1 MTKISRI
8 TGTLLLAIMA
18 GGMVFQAAWAQQ
30 ITPADYG
37 AMKWR
42 LIGPFRGGRAV
53 AASGVAGEPNVYY
66 FGGVD
71 GGVWK
76 TTDGGRVW
84 NALWIHE
91 DVASIGA
98 LAVARSDPKIIY
110 AGTGEADI
118 RSDISFGD
126 GVYKSADGGKTWKN
140 VGLRATRH
148 IGKILVDP
156 NNPNVVLV
164 AALGRAYGPNPER
177 GVYRST
183 DGGATWQKVLYKDE
197 NTGAV
202 DLCFNPAN
210 AHVVYAALWNA
221 RRPPWSTYPPREGP
235 GSGIY
240 KSTDEGL
247 TWTALTGH
255 GLPGVQMGRIGLAVW
270 NNRVY
275 ALIEAGNESGLYLSS
290 DAGANWQ
297 RVSHDP
303 RITERDWYFG
313 HVVVDPHSAGVVYV
327 PDVAL
332 YRSED
337 GGKTFIPLKG
347 APGGDDYHTLWINP
361 EDPRRM
367 IVASDQGTV
376 ISVDGGETWTSWYNQ
391 PTAQFYHVT
400 VDHQFPFRVYGAQQ
414 DSGSASVTSRSD
426 LGEISYR
433 DWYSV
438 GAGESGYIAP
448 DPLDPNIVFGG
459 DNYGALFRFDKR
471 TGQAQDISPCP
482 IARSVAN
489 SIASEKCRFTWTSP
503 LVFSPENPH
512 ILYFGS
518 QFVMQTT
525 DGGGSWTKISP
536 DLTQVSGPASRE
548 PARGVVYTI
557 APSPAAPGEIWA
569 GTDNGLIQLT
579 RDGGKTWQNV
589 TPPGLPAWSKIS
601 LIEASHFDAAV
612 AYAAVDRHRI
622 NDFKPYIYRTADYG
636 KTWSS
641 ITNGIEAPA
650 YVHAVREDP
659 VRKGLLYAGTETGVY
674 VSFDDGAHW
683 ESLQLNLPTA
693 SIRDLAIA
701 DNDLVAAT
709 HGRSFWILDDLTPLR
724 QLSTETLDSGVY
736 LFKPENAVRVRRD
749 VNRDTP
755 LPLET
760 PVGQNP
766 PNGAII
772 DYYLKSSLQGEVT
785 LEILDPQSK
794 IVRKFVS
801 GQQPRPFPTLLRFS
815 YSWLRH
821 PRPLT
826 KHPGMNRFVWNL
838 RYPSPPALSHDYSIA
853 AVIGRNTPALPQGP
867 LVLPGIYTVRLIV
880 AGRHYDQ
887 SLNVRMDPRVAT
899 PASGLQKQFDLALRI
914 SQGLSQDDE
923 AYMEIRSLEPQLKK
937 AEDTLASNRR
947 ARQAA
952 AAVKDLGQKAAEIEN
967 GAHGNG
973 GIEGLGQLNAD
984 LASLETTVESADAA
998 PTAQCARAATR
1009 RLAALKAQLARWN
1022 QLTST
1027 TLPSLNL
1034 RLRNYGIVPL
1044 VPRGD

>member
-1 MTKISRI
+1 
-8 TGTLLLAIMA
+8 
-18 GGMVFQAAWAQQ
+18 
-30 ITPADYG
+30 
-37 AMKWR
+37 
-42 LIGPFRGGRAV
+42 
-53 AASGVAGEPNVYY
+53 
-66 FGGVD
+66 
-71 GGVWK
+71 
-76 TTDGGRVW
+76 
-84 NALWIHE
+84 
-91 DVASIGA
+91 
-98 LAVARSDPKIIY
+98 
-110 AGTGEADI
+110 
-118 RSDISFGD
+118 
-126 GVYKSADGGKTWKN
+126 
-140 VGLRATRH
+140 
-148 IGKILVDP
+148 
-156 NNPNVVLV
+156 
-164 AALGRAYGPNPER
+164 
-177 GVYRST
+177 
-183 DGGATWQKVLYKDE
+183 
-197 NTGAV
+197 
-202 DLCFNPAN
+202 
-210 AHVVYAALWNA
+210 
-221 RRPPWSTYPPREGP
+221 
-235 GSGIY
+235 
-240 KSTDEGL
+240 
-247 TWTALTGH
+247 
-255 GLPGVQMGRIGLAVW
+255 
-270 NNRVY
+270 
-275 ALIEAGNESGLYLSS
+275 
-290 DAGANWQ
+290 
-297 RVSHDP
+297 
-303 RITERDWYFG
+303 ERDWYFG